1 MLIKHN
7 RHKLSFQITFHF
19 YSKKKLT
26 FFYIDKILQSTFD
39 ESDSYNINDKY
50 DDFEIPV
57 EDEDLKDDTL
67 TLKVAEI
74 LNQLPDI

>member
-1 MLIKHN
+1 M
-7 RHKLSFQITFHF
+7 
-19 YSKKKLT
+19 
-26 FFYIDKILQSTFD
+26 STFD

-57 EDEDLKDDTL
+57 EDEGLKDDTL

-74 LNQLPDI
+74 LNQLPDV